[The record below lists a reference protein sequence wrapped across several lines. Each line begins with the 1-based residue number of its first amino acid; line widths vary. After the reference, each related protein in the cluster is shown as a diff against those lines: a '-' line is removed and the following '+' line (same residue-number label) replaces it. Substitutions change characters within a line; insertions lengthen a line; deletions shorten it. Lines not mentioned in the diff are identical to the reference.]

1 VRKRLFV
8 SAVAALG
15 VSALVLAAAGI
26 AKIGGGAGTSVLPAS
41 SCQAL
46 QYGGSG
52 KPQVIVASDLP
63 LQGSSRTQTIEM
75 TKAIV
80 FQLKASGWKAGKYTV
95 GYQSCDDSTAQ
106 AGKWDPAKCSANAG
120 NYSRDKTVVAVIGTF
135 NSGCA
140 EIEVPIA
147 NRGGLGYVSP
157 ANTYIGLTHK
167 PALPGEPNKYYPT
180 GKRTYARV
188 VAADDFQGSADVTL
202 AKQLGLKKV
211 YVLND
216 KEAYGFGIAS
226 AFKNV
231 ANGAKSLGVKV
242 VGFAA
247 WDPKA
252 SSYQDIATKIKSSGA
267 QAVFL
272 GGLECENGGKLVK
285 DLKAGVPNVT
295 LIAPD
300 GFSSFGD
307 TIKDAGAA
315 SEGMYISIAGQPYKN
330 LPPAGKQFAQA
341 FGKSIG
347 KPASAVNP
355 YSNYGATAMT
365 VVLSA
370 IAKSDGTRA
379 SVASHFFNA
388 SFTNTPIGNFALN
401 ANGDTNAGVIS
412 FYQIKNGKSPFVK
425 LISPPASIVALA
437 KP

>member
-15 VSALVLAAAGI
+15 IGALVLAAAGI
-26 AKIGGGAGTSVLPAS
+26 AKIGSGTGASVLPAS
-41 SCQAL
+41 SCQKL

-52 KPQVIVASDLP
+52 SPQFIVASDLP

-80 FQLKASGWKAGKYTV
+80 FQLQSSGWKAGKYTV
-95 GYQSCDDSTAQ
+95 GYQSCDDSTAS

-120 NYSRDKTVVAVIGTF
+120 TYARDKSVIAVIGTF

-147 NRGGLGYVSP
+147 NRAGLGYVSP

-188 VAADDFQGSADVTL
+188 VAADDFQGSGDVLL

-216 KEAYGFGIAS
+216 KEAYGFGVAS

-231 ANGAKSLGVKV
+231 ANGSKSTGVKIA
-242 VGFAA
+242 GFGA

-252 SSYQDIATKIKSSGA
+252 SSYQDIASKIKNSGA
-267 QAVFL
+267 DAVFL
-272 GGLECENGGKLVK
+272 GGLECENGGKLIK
-285 DLKAGVPNVT
+285 DLKAGVPDAV

-330 LPPAGKQFAQA
+330 LPAAGKKFAQA

-347 KPASAVNP
+347 KPATGVNP
-355 YSNYGATAMT
+355 YSNYGATAMQ
-365 VVLSA
+365 VVLAA
-370 IAKSDGTRA
+370 IAKSDGSRA
-379 SVASHFFNA
+379 SVASKFFNA
-388 SFTNTPIGNFALN
+388 SFTNTPIGNFKLN
-401 ANGDTNAGVIS
+401 ADGDTNAGVIS
-412 FYQIKNGKSPFVK
+412 FYQIKNGKAPFYK
-425 LISPPASIVALA
+425 LISPPASLVALA